1 MAERDVIERKTVA
14 EAARKDGLRVTNGE
28 LQKAADGFRALM
40 DLAKARETKRWLNKT
55 GLSVEALE
63 DYLETNIL
71 PSSPEPNPSARPSV
85 NWPIETGFP
94 APSAKP
100 LPHNLFVPKGLF
112 LCHFLLDKVGRIMYS
127 LINIFDMSMRIEQ
140 IH

>member
-1 MAERDVIERKTVA
+1 MARTAKSKKKKIEATEEEVLNYLKIKGQFAMAERDVIERKTVA
-14 EAARKDGLRVTNGE
+14 EAARKDGIRVTNGE

-71 PSSPEPNPSARPSV
+71 KSKFMDRLEKKSPKFAR
-85 NWPIETGFP
+85 
-94 APSAKP
+94 AKP
-100 LPHNLFVPKGLF
+100 VRQAIRELAYRDWLS
-112 LCHFLLDKVGRIMYS
+112 RTIS
-127 LINIFDMSMRIEQ
+127 
-140 IH
+140 